1 MDMRRSA
8 APCLASALTLVS
20 CAASGFDSGAITDV
34 YAADFRSDDMKHCR
48 PADVDLSHSQAKE
61 FFTRAKHVDRRTLHD
76 HYNYAPCYIEGT
88 LKYKSKSCS
97 WEIRAGATG
106 SIACGKVT
114 EYFACDTCAD
124 LFKSKSTP
132 KS

>member
-1 MDMRRSA
+1 MEMRRSA

-20 CAASGFDSGAITDV
+20 CATSGFDTRAITDV
-34 YAADFRSDDMKHCR
+34 YVADFHSDDIKHFR
-48 PADVDLSHSQAKE
+48 PTDVDLTHRQAKE
-61 FFTRAKHVDRRTLHD
+61 FFTRAKRVDRRTLHD

-88 LKYKSKSCS
+88 LKYKKEPCN

-106 SIACGKVT
+106 SIACGNAT
-114 EYFACDTCAD
+114 EYFDCVTCGD

-132 KS
+132 

>member
-1 MDMRRSA
+1 MKRSA
-8 APCLASALTLVS
+8 TVYLASVLALAS
-20 CAASGFDSGAITDV
+20 CATPAFDTRAMTDV
-34 YAADFRSDDMKHCR
+34 YVADFHSDDMKHCR

-61 FFTRAKHVDRRTLHD
+61 FFTRAKRVDRRALHD

-88 LKYKSKSCS
+88 LKYKKEPCN

-106 SIACGKVT
+106 SIACGNAT
-114 EYFACDTCAD
+114 EYFACDTCGD

-132 KS
+132 

>member
-1 MDMRRSA
+1 MEMRRSA
-8 APCLASALTLVS
+8 TLCFALALTLIS
-20 CAASGFDSGAITDV
+20 CATSGFDTRAITDV
-34 YAADFRSDDMKHCR
+34 YVADFHSDDMKHCR

-61 FFTRAKHVDRRTLHD
+61 FFTRAKRVDHRTLHD

-88 LKYKSKSCS
+88 LKNKQNFCR

-106 SIACGKVT
+106 SIACDKAT

-124 LFKSKSTP
+124 LFKSTSTP
-132 KS
+132 